1 MKIKSVS
8 CRQFAGLRNLKPVQF
23 QDGMNII
30 YGPNESGK
38 STLVGLIYSLLWQNC
53 KVDGRKD
60 KDYKKL
66 YFPAEVRS
74 GSRGSTI
81 DGKLVIEGDDGKY
94 TISKKWGTGG
104 AGDLETPTAVLDESA
119 DSKAFAEAMKA
130 QGVV

>member
-23 QDGMNII
+23 QDGLNII

-38 STLVGLIYSLLWQNC
+38 STLVGLIYSLLWQSY

-74 GSRGSTI
+74 GSRGRTI
-81 DGKLVIEGDDGKY
+81 DGTLVIDGDDGEY
-94 TISKKWGTGG
+94 IISKRWGATGSG
-104 AGDLETPTAVLDESA
+104 ELQTPKAVLYENSDG
-119 DSKAFAEAMKA
+119 KAYTKTMKTL
-130 QGVV
+130 